1 MKRNTNKLS
10 CDTSESNEIK
20 SIDLMKS
27 DQKRKN
33 SKTSASSD
41 SPKSG
46 GNRSPVKKSTKISDR
61 SPTKKKVDHMKQLDG
76 IEKPYSDISDVG
88 AAKLPHI
95 VSNPFN
101 FIFSNSLKPKFKNL
115 WSQRIYQKLKGSKFS
130 CKKRTKI
137 NSRIFSTILK
147 RYF

>member
-1 MKRNTNKLS
+1 MKRNPNKLS

-20 SIDLMKS
+20 SIDLMKTE
-27 DQKRKN
+27 KRKN
-33 SKTSASSD
+33 SKITTPTD
-41 SPKSG
+41 SPKSE

-95 VSNPFN
+95 VSLQ
-101 FIFSNSLKPKFKNL
+101 FILYF
-115 WSQRIYQKLKGSKFS
+115 
-130 CKKRTKI
+130 RTA
-137 NSRIFSTILK
+137 
-147 RYF
+147 